1 MKITIIGA
9 GAMGGLFATLLS
21 VKNDITVV
29 CADVSSESL
38 LKKKGFAIRKADGSL
53 LKAKKIRFISDYKK
67 IDPSSLIIICV
78 KAYDTRQVVK
88 SLKSKI
94 TGSTYVMT
102 LQNGLGNIELLSKI
116 CDKRHMISG
125 VTLQSAF
132 VVGAGLVRHT
142 GNGKTFL
149 CCEDATTIKEIS
161 KIFASCGIKC
171 IPVKDIRSL
180 VWSKLIVNCALNP
193 VVAVAGVKNGDIIK
207 HKDLMEVALIAG
219 EEAKRIAA
227 KLNIK
232 ILFND
237 VRRQIIKICS
247 ATSGNI
253 NSMLA
258 DLSRGKKTEI
268 SFLNGALV
276 KEAEKLGIEIPVNKA
291 LYELVASLEK
301 RCCVYDNR
309 S

>member
-1 MKITIIGA
+1 
-9 GAMGGLFATLLS
+9 
-21 VKNDITVV
+21 
-29 CADVSSESL
+29 
-38 LKKKGFAIRKADGSL
+38 
-53 LKAKKIRFISDYKK
+53 
-67 IDPSSLIIICV
+67 
-78 KAYDTRQVVK
+78 
-88 SLKSKI
+88 
-94 TGSTYVMT
+94 
-102 LQNGLGNIELLSKI
+102 
-116 CDKRHMISG
+116 
-125 VTLQSAF
+125 
-132 VVGAGLVRHT
+132 
-142 GNGKTFL
+142 
-149 CCEDATTIKEIS
+149 
-161 KIFASCGIKC
+161 
-171 IPVKDIRSL
+171 
-180 VWSKLIVNCALNP
+180 
-193 VVAVAGVKNGDIIK
+193 
-207 HKDLMEVALIAG
+207 MEVALIAG

-291 LYELVASLEK
+291 LYELVVSLEK